1 MIAAKG
7 FAGVQNFPRVD
18 MLRLRPPT
26 STVPR
31 RHDWPTFSPSEPST
45 AFSPRPPL
53 RRLVVVVDN
62 ELLAGV
68 DDGSADEMRL
78 LGGLLSHPYLQLL
91 RYHDEGPS
99 EEVPRRTHEVSGEF
113 VPGWIVVG
121 DPTTDHLPVVVTDN
135 EGTRVVRGGIIGNAT
150 RVAAT
155 DTGSDSYSELA
166 AADSAA
172 RRRADALAIQAA
184 AVAEADV
191 FITERP
197 YLHRVTWDLA
207 GGILVAAP
215 HEVLPLISLYLRAQ
229 GVFITYR
236 SVDGRATDA
245 ATSGLFYWVG
255 TRELLP
261 AGWRWFT
268 ACVQHGAGDD
278 AFIYLGQSVFQRVQ
292 RALQARDAAHCAL
305 NQPPNNDTASEAL
318 NNLDLVL
325 LGLMAALDVTARVA
339 HRSLAL
345 CGSERAA
352 AWQRERWLRR
362 VNEAEPELAAVV
374 AAGSRGAHTLTI
386 LNALRN
392 SIHGAALDALSVGSS
407 IGRRADTLVGLPHAE
422 AEELVSAMDELGG
435 RELFGVRQLLPDRIH
450 ADPGLLLDALFSR
463 ALELLD
469 ELMRLTP
476 VERLEGVSIAPE
488 HHHPPSGGGFDEWSR
503 TSIRWQL
510 GLR

>member
-1 MIAAKG
+1 
-7 FAGVQNFPRVD
+7 

-31 RHDWPTFSPSEPST
+31 RHNWPAFSPSEPST

-53 RRLVVVVDN
+53 RKLVVVIDN
-62 ELLAGV
+62 ELLTGV
-68 DDGSADEMRL
+68 DDGSADEMGL
-78 LGGLLSHPYLQLL
+78 LGGLLSHPYLQLF
-91 RYHDEGPS
+91 RYHDGGPP
-99 EEVPRRTHEVSGEF
+99 EDVPRRTHEVSGEF

-121 DPTTDHLPVVVTDN
+121 EPTPDHLPVVVADN
-135 EGTRVVRGGIIGNAT
+135 EGTSVVRGGIIGNAT
-150 RVAAT
+150 RVAEG
-155 DTGSDSYSELA
+155 DTVSSGYPDLSAE
-166 AADSAA
+166 DSAS
-172 RRRADALAIQAA
+172 RRHADAIAIQAA
-184 AVAEADV
+184 AVADADV
-191 FITERP
+191 FITERS
-197 YLHRVTWDLA
+197 YLHGVTWDLA
-207 GGILVAAP
+207 RGVLVATP

-236 SVDGRATDA
+236 GLDGRGTVEMN
-245 ATSGLFYWVG
+245 SGLFYWVG

-268 ACVQHGAGDD
+268 ACVQHAADD
-278 AFIYLGQSVFQRVQ
+278 DTFIYLGQSVFHRVQ

-305 NQPPNNDTASEAL
+305 NQPPDNDTASEAL

-325 LGLMAALDVTARVA
+325 LGLMAGLDVTARVA
-339 HRSLAL
+339 HRSLGL
-345 CGSERAA
+345 GGSERRA
-352 AWQRERWLRR
+352 AWQRDQWLRR
-362 VNEAEPELAAVV
+362 VEETAPELAAVV
-374 AAGSRGAHTLTI
+374 AAGSRGAHALTI

-422 AEELVSAMDELGG
+422 ADELVSAMDELGG

-488 HHHPPSGGGFDEWSR
+488 HHHPPSDGGFDEWSR